1 MRIAVASTNGK
12 EVDLHF
18 GKTTKFMV
26 FEVFE
31 KQDGELV
38 PIGERECAR
47 LSVEDKNHPFDK
59 ERFEAVYSAIRD
71 CERVYVTR
79 IGERPEKELKDR
91 GIEAVIYS
99 GPISG
104 IRL

>member
-18 GKTTKFMV
+18 GKTTKFI
-26 FEVFE
+26 VFE

-38 PIGERECAR
+38 PIGERECSM

-59 ERFEAVYSAIRD
+59 ERFESVYSAIKD

-79 IGERPEKELKDR
+79 IGERPAKELKDQ

-104 IRL
+104 IKL